1 MKRGARVDVVP
12 WDSKLDPEQY
22 DALFLSNGPGDPQVE
37 YGAGVGGD
45 MSTWYRGEREEEAV
59 YPQTVWSKIWLLTN
73 NF

>member
-37 YGAGVGGD
+37 YGAGVGGR
-45 MSTWYRGEREEEAV
+45 YVNLIKGRERRRGSLSPNRMIENLV
-59 YPQTVWSKIWLLTN
+59 VNQ
-73 NF
+73 

>member
-37 YGAGVGGD
+37 HGLGEVGQ
-45 MSTWYRGEREEEAV
+45 SNIGEREERWFI
-59 YPQTVWSKIWLLTN
+59 PKPSDGKSDC
-73 NF
+73 